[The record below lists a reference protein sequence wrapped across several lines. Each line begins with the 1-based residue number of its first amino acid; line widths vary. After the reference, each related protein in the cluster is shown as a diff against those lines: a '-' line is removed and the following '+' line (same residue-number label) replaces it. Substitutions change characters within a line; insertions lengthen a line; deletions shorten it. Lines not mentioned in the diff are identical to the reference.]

1 MRVFNSNVDFDLE
14 HIRIDPNI
22 IAGIIDLIPDEEF
35 NTPLIKFFVT
45 SNYLFE
51 SERILT
57 WYIDINSRYRRL
69 M

>member
-57 WYIDINSRYRRL
+57 WYIDINSRYRRP